1 MGFLSQNNA
10 QAESEQS
17 YSFAS
22 GGIED
27 FENELQMPKQQQDI
41 DEAEGLEDLGDL
53 EEPEMQEGLRAK
65 ASVANST
72 GSLLAL
78 TIDSIIPTGLAMLAD
93 EDDPSEFKAS
103 PDEHDELKKVL
114 SEYTKLKGADIPP
127 GVGVLLVLLAI
138 YGPKAFMAVKLR
150 KANKLNREQ
159 AERIKDLEDQL
170 RNKEQSD
177 DVETHED
184 ERE

>member
-41 DEAEGLEDLGDL
+41 DEAEGLEDLGGL
-53 EEPEMQEGLRAK
+53 EESEMQEGLRAK

-159 AERIKDLEDQL
+159 ADRIKELEDELQEK
-170 RNKEQSD
+170 RNEK
-177 DVETHED
+177 ETHED

>member
-1 MGFLSQNNA
+1 MGFLSQNNV
-10 QAESEQS
+10 QAENEQS

-27 FENELQMPKQQQDI
+27 FENELKIPKQQQDI

-93 EDDPSEFKAS
+93 EEDPSEFKAS

-159 AERIKDLEDQL
+159 ADRIKELEDELQEK
-170 RNKEQSD
+170 RNEKN
-177 DVETHED
+177 THED